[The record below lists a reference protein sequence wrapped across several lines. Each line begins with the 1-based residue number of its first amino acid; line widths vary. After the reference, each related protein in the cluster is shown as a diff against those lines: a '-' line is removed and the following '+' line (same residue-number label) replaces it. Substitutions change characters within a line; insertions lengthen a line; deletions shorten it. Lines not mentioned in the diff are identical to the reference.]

1 MKSLL
6 HASVLAVA
14 VAALHGV
21 PLHAAG
27 QVATTTTDATVNTT
41 EARPATTDA
50 RFTALDR
57 DDNDLLSPGEY
68 AAEAR
73 TRFDAIDVDHN
84 RNITVAEMD
93 AADAQGEGEMSSA
106 QKIALDDENK
116 DGILSVDEHQAAVEA
131 RFGLVDAN
139 ADGSIDLGELKS
151 GVPVRVPQP

>member
-14 VAALHGV
+14 VAALYGV
-21 PLHAAG
+21 PLRAAG
-27 QVATTTTDATVNTT
+27 QVATITTDAS
-41 EARPATTDA
+41 PSTTDA

-106 QKIALDDENK
+106 QKITLDDKNK
-116 DGILSVDEHQAAVEA
+116 DGILSIDEHQAAVEA
-131 RFGLVDAN
+131 HFTLIDAN
-139 ADGSIDLGELKS
+139 ADGSIDLSELKS